1 MPLAPCVPLL
11 ARLAQ
16 QRLLEVH
23 GGTAKSAVL
32 TLSGPGELEH
42 VARLVAECLP
52 PEALWLADHAVNNTL
67 DSPRELLSP
76 EGIAA
81 RRARLRE
88 QRFHAGRVAVCALVY
103 AQALETRDAEAAAGW
118 RGSVRGFASI
128 AAFLSDEWA
137 MDFQS
142 DERHERMKENFRAL
156 GESAKELGERVMPW
170 PGLDEATD
178 RLFGEYFWAA

>member
-1 MPLAPCVPLL
+1 ML

-16 QRLLEVH
+16 ERLLEVH

-81 RRARLRE
+81 RRARLLAR
-88 QRFHAGRVAVCALVY
+88 RR
-103 AQALETRDAEAAAGW
+103 T
-118 RGSVRGFASI
+118 
-128 AAFLSDEWA
+128 
-137 MDFQS
+137 
-142 DERHERMKENFRAL
+142 
-156 GESAKELGERVMPW
+156 
-170 PGLDEATD
+170 
-178 RLFGEYFWAA
+178 